1 MNTQQFKDLLKNRT
15 FNAINET
22 YNSYK
27 MRSGYDWS
35 EQQHRIV
42 IRYVNSEINI
52 LMNENNDKFPINEQQ
67 SERMISRFV
76 DMLMNIIFDPDN
88 INTPENMI
96 ESLELQLQ
104 HATGEGVRR
113 KKTKRRKTR
122 RKKTKRRRYRK

>member
-1 MNTQQFKDLLKNRT
+1 MNTQQFKDLLKSRS

-27 MRSGYDWS
+27 MRNGYDWS

-52 LMNENNDKFPINEQQ
+52 LMNENIDKFPINEQQ

-104 HATGEGVRR
+104 YATGEGVRR
-113 KKTKRRKTR
+113 KKTKKRKTR